1 MTVFINARFLCQPLS
16 GVQRFSGEILNALDR
31 LMDDDPMLKAALE
44 PVIALRPVG
53 ESRTAR
59 WNNISL
65 RRVGTTQGHVWEQGA
80 LHTASKTGILVS
92 LGNVGPLRHP
102 AQILALHDANIWDI
116 PQAFSSRYRL
126 LHKTIRP
133 VLARRAM
140 GLITVSHFSAAR
152 LSYHLGV
159 PQQRFKVIPNGAD
172 HILRVPAESG
182 ALERFSLAKNGYLLS
197 VGNQS
202 PNKNISRLI
211 EAHLR
216 AGPNLPPLVIV
227 GGDANGTERQVQHST
242 QRVHLLGRV
251 DDATLRCLYA
261 NALGFI
267 FPSLYEGFGIPPL
280 EAMLLGT
287 PVMAAKRSALPE
299 VLQDGA
305 LWFDPT
311 DVDRMAR
318 ALNQFATLPAAAL
331 ADLKRRGTKI
341 ARQFTWE
348 QSAWLLAAEILSL
361 KARQSSDGRAAQR
374 SEIKPTHKAS

>member
-159 PQQRFKVIPNGAD
+159 PQ
-172 HILRVPAESG
+172 
-182 ALERFSLAKNGYLLS
+182 RFSLAKNGYLLS

-374 SEIKPTHKAS
+374 SETKPTHKAS